1 MAYTIRA
8 LIASDW
14 PAIKEIYQLG
24 IDTGDAT
31 YETQAPETEVLK
43 SKFLAD
49 PQLVAENN
57 GQVIGWAML
66 SAVSSRCVYGGV
78 AETSIYVNPEH
89 HGLGV
94 GRALLSALV
103 LMSEKLGFWTLQAQ
117 IFPENKP
124 SIALHKQQGFREV
137 GYRERLG
144 KRNGIWRDVLFLER
158 RSAVVGSSDSDQC
171 LKS

>member
-1 MAYTIRA
+1 MAFIIRT

-31 YETQAPETEVLK
+31 YETQAPEAEALK
-43 SKFLAD
+43 GKFLD
-49 PQLVAENN
+49 EPQLLADDN

-78 AETSIYVNPEH
+78 AETSIYVH
-89 HGLGV
+89 SGYHGRGV
-94 GRALLSALV
+94 GRALLSSLV
-103 LMSEKLGFWTLQAQ
+103 PLSEKLGFWTLQAQ
-117 IFPENKP
+117 IFPENKA
-124 SIALHKQQGFREV
+124 SVAVHEQQGFRRI
-137 GYRERLG
+137 GYREKLG

-158 RSAVVGSSDSDQC
+158 RSLVAGND
-171 LKS
+171 